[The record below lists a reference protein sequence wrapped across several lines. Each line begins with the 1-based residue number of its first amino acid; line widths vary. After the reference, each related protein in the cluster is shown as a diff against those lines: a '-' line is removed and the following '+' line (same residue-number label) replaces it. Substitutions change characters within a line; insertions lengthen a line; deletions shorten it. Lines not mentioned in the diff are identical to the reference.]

1 MKYRTELD
9 DFRFEHKVFGKGAL
23 ALVVQLT
30 RAFSKDF
37 FPINTD
43 SYVTEKKGQ
52 VAGIGEA
59 NLRKILAEHGITRQ
73 LAKEAGRTNRG
84 SMGLMRAYASLINS
98 LPCPVD
104 YSEIESY
111 WIECVREYF
120 AGQPFKLAGDSS
132 RSISS
137 AVDDLLYQAM
147 KRQKDNPGMMY
158 AGTVLQHLV
167 AAKLEI
173 IMPVIEIHGASDA
186 DDQTG
191 REGDFIVEDTAIH
204 CTTAP
209 ANLLVE
215 KCRSNIEH
223 GMNPIIVTITSRV
236 VTARSLLEDA
246 GIGGRVEVWDLQQF
260 LSTNVYEHGF
270 FKTESRKAFLTE
282 LIDAYN
288 GIIDEFETD
297 PSLRIQYGA

>member
-1 MKYRTELD
+1 MKYRAELD
-9 DFRFEHKVFGKGAL
+9 DFRFEHKVFGKGSL
-23 ALVVQLT
+23 ALLVQLT
-30 RAFSKDF
+30 RAFSKDG
-37 FPINTD
+37 FPINPD
-43 SYVTEKKGQ
+43 DYVTKKKGQ
-52 VAGIGEA
+52 VAGLGEA
-59 NLRKILAEHGITRQ
+59 NLRKILAEHGIARQ

-84 SMGLMRAYASLINS
+84 SMGLMRAYVALVNS
-98 LPCPVD
+98 LSAPVD
-104 YSEIESY
+104 YSEIEEY

-120 AGQPFKLAGDSS
+120 AGQPFKLAGDPS
-132 RSISS
+132 RSISN
-137 AVDDLLYQAM
+137 AVDDLLAQAM

-158 AGTVLQHLV
+158 TGTVLQHLV

-173 IMPVIEIHGASDA
+173 IIPTIVIHGASDA

-191 REGDFIVEDTAIH
+191 REGDFIVEDAAIH

-223 GMNPIIVTITSRV
+223 GMNPIIVTTTNRV
-236 VTARSLLEDA
+236 VTARALLEDA
-246 GIGGRVEVWDLQQF
+246 GIGERVEVWDLQQF
-260 LSTNVYEHGF
+260 LSTNIYEHGL
-270 FKTESRKAFLTE
+270 FKAEFRKMFLSE
-282 LIDAYN
+282 LIDTYN

>member
-1 MKYRTELD
+1 MSYKDELD
-9 DFRFEHKVFGKGAL
+9 DFRFEHNVLGKGSL
-23 ALVVQLT
+23 ALLVQLT
-30 RAFSKDF
+30 RSFSKADG
-37 FPINTD
+37 PINPD
-43 SYVTEKKGQ
+43 DYVTEKKGQ
-52 VAGIGEA
+52 VAGLGEA

-84 SMGLMRAYASLINS
+84 SMGLMRAYADLVNS
-98 LPCPVD
+98 LPKPVD
-104 YSEIESY
+104 YAAIEEY
-111 WIECVREYF
+111 WIGCVREFF
-120 AGQPFKLAGDSS
+120 ASQPFKLAGDQSQ
-132 RSISS
+132 SISN
-137 AVDDLLYQAM
+137 AIDDLLNQAV

-158 AGTVLQHLV
+158 AGTILQHLV

-173 IMPVIEIHGASDA
+173 IMPSIEIHGASDA

-191 REGDFIVEDTAIH
+191 REGDFILEDSAIH

-223 GMNPIIVTITSRV
+223 GMNPIIVTTTNRV
-236 VTARSLLEDA
+236 VTAHNLLEDA

-260 LSTNVYEHGF
+260 LSTNVYEHGL
-270 FKTESRKAFLTE
+270 FKTESRKAFLSE
-282 LIDAYN
+282 LIDTYN